1 MSFFQPIRH
10 NKKAMSEKSVLIS
23 LCSNDHLFPHF
34 CTTKKRDCTI
44 AVPLFEALALPL
56 YPNKQHRA
64 HADMYAHAH
73 THINTMC
80 TARIYIHRGHQNA
93 AMYWILIENLRDSE

>member
-1 MSFFQPIRH
+1 MSFFNQLDTIRSH
-10 NKKAMSEKSVLIS
+10 TTYK
-23 LCSNDHLFPHF
+23 LCIFYFLAHM

-80 TARIYIHRGHQNA
+80 TARIYIPRGHQNA